1 MARRLRLTVEYD
13 GSGFA
18 GFQLQAKARTVQG
31 ELERALA
38 VLNGRP
44 GRIWGAGRT
53 DSGVHAEGQVV
64 ACEYVGPLADA
75 ELARALNGL
84 LPSDL
89 AVRELE
95 TAENGFDP
103 RRKASARTYRY
114 RILNRPSRSPLQAE
128 YTWHVPTPLRCDQM
142 NAAAEYLRG
151 VHDFRRFASEPG
163 PVIRHLFDCFCH
175 RRGDLLLVDI
185 RASAF
190 ARRMVRRIVGGLVNV
205 GSSRWQESEFAS
217 LLDVDRASEL
227 IPPSAPAHGLT
238 LRSVEYG
245 RRVAPADRIAHEVAG
260 DA

>member
-1 MARRLRLTVEYD
+1 MARRLQITVEYD
-13 GSGFA
+13 GAEFA
-18 GFQLQAKARTVQG
+18 GFQLQAQARTVQG
-31 ELERALA
+31 ELERAMA

-64 ACEYVGPLADA
+64 ACDYVGPLSDA

-84 LPSDL
+84 LPRDL
-89 AVRELE
+89 AVRELG

-103 RRKASARTYRY
+103 RRRASARTYRY
-114 RILNRPSRSPLQAE
+114 RILNRGARSPLRAGRS
-128 YTWHVPTPLRCDQM
+128 WHVPTPLRCDRM
-142 NAAAEYLRG
+142 NAAADHLCG

-163 PVIRHLFDCFCH
+163 PVIRQVFDCFCH

-205 GSSRWQESEFAS
+205 GSSRWDESDFAA
-217 LLDVDRASEL
+217 LLDPDNECEL
-227 IPPSAPAHGLT
+227 IPPSAPPHGLA

-245 RRVAPADRIAHEVAG
+245 RRVAPAHNLTREVAE

>member
-1 MARRLRLTVEYD
+1 MARRLRMIVEYD

-18 GFQLQAKARTVQG
+18 GFQLQAQSRTVQG

-64 ACEYVGPLADA
+64 ACDYVGPLADA
-75 ELARALNGL
+75 EMTRALNGL
-84 LPSDL
+84 LPDDL
-89 AVRELE
+89 AVRGLE
-95 TAENGFDP
+95 TAEGGFDP

-114 RILNRPSRSPLQAE
+114 RILNRSSRSPLRAE
-128 YTWHVPTPLRCDQM
+128 RSWHVPTPLRCDQM
-142 NAAAEYLRG
+142 NAAAEHLRG

-163 PVIRHLFDCFCH
+163 PVIRHLFECFCH

-205 GSSRWQESEFAS
+205 GSSRWQETDFAA
-217 LLDVDRASEL
+217 LLDVDQTSEL

-245 RRVAPADRIAHEVAG
+245 RRVVPAESIAHEVAG

>member
-1 MARRLRLTVEYD
+1 MTRRLRLTVEYD

-114 RILNRPSRSPLQAE
+114 RILNRPARSPLQAE

-142 NAAAEYLRG
+142 NAAAERLRG

-245 RRVAPADRIAHEVAG
+245 RRVVSADRIAHEVAG

>member
-1 MARRLRLTVEYD
+1 MARRLRMIVEYD

-18 GFQLQAKARTVQG
+18 GFQLQAQARTVQG

-64 ACEYVGPLADA
+64 ACDYVGALADS
-75 ELARALNGL
+75 EMARALNGL
-84 LPSDL
+84 LPDDL

-95 TAENGFDP
+95 TAEGGFDP

-114 RILNRPSRSPLQAE
+114 RILNRSSRSPLRSE
-128 YTWHVPTPLRCDQM
+128 YSWHVPTPLRCDLM
-142 NAAAEYLRG
+142 NAAAEHLRG

-163 PVIRHLFDCFCH
+163 PVIRHLFECFCH

-205 GSSRWQESEFAS
+205 GSSRWQETDFAS
-217 LLDVDRASEL
+217 LLDVDHTSDL

-245 RRVAPADRIAHEVAG
+245 HRVAPPESIAHEVAG

>member
-1 MARRLRLTVEYD
+1 MSRRLRLTVEYD

-18 GFQLQAKARTVQG
+18 GFQLQAQTRTVQG
-31 ELERALA
+31 EIERALA

-44 GRIWGAGRT
+44 GRVWGAGRT

-64 ACEYVGPLADA
+64 ACDYVGPLADA
-75 ELARALNGL
+75 ELVRALNGL
-84 LPSDL
+84 LPADVAVRDL
-89 AVRELE
+89 A
-95 TAENGFDP
+95 TTENGFDP
-103 RRKASARTYRY
+103 RRRASARTYRY
-114 RILNRPSRSPLQAE
+114 RILNRSSRSPLRAE

-142 NAAAEYLRG
+142 NAAAEHLRG
-151 VHDFRRFASEPG
+151 VHDFRRFVSEPG

-175 RRGDLLLVDI
+175 RRGDLLTVDI

-205 GSSRWQESEFAS
+205 GSSRWQEAEFAS
-217 LLDVDRASEL
+217 LLDIDCASEL
-227 IPPSAPAHGLT
+227 IPPSAPAQGLT

-245 RRVAPADRIAHEVAG
+245 RRVVPADSIAHEVAG

>member
-1 MARRLRLTVEYD
+1 MTVEYD
-13 GSGFA
+13 GLGFA
-18 GFQLQAKARTVQG
+18 GFQLQAQARTVQG

-44 GRIWGAGRT
+44 GRIWGSGRT

-64 ACEYVGPLADA
+64 ACDYVGPLSDA

-84 LPSDL
+84 LPGDL

-114 RILNRPSRSPLQAE
+114 RILNRPSRSPLRAE
-128 YTWHVPTPLRCDQM
+128 YSWHVPTALRCDHM
-142 NAAAEYLRG
+142 NTAAAHLCG

-205 GSSRWQESEFAS
+205 GSARWQEAEFAS
-217 LLDVDRASEL
+217 LLDVDCNSDL

-245 RRVAPADRIAHEVAG
+245 RRVAPTATIAHEVAE

>member
-1 MARRLRLTVEYD
+1 M
-13 GSGFA
+13 
-18 GFQLQAKARTVQG
+18 
-31 ELERALA
+31 
-38 VLNGRP
+38 
-44 GRIWGAGRT
+44 
-53 DSGVHAEGQVV
+53 

-84 LPSDL
+84 LPADL

-103 RRKASARTYRY
+103 RRKASARIYRY
-114 RILNRPSRSPLQAE
+114 RILNRSSRSPLQAE
-128 YTWHVPTPLRCDQM
+128 YSWHVPTKLRCDRM
-142 NAAAEYLRG
+142 NAAAEHLRG

-185 RASAF
+185 KASAF

-217 LLDVDRASEL
+217 LLDVDCASEL

-245 RRVAPADRIAHEVAG
+245 RRVVPADRIAHEVAG
-260 DA
+260 DV

>member
-1 MARRLRLTVEYD
+1 MARRLRMTVEYD
-13 GSGFA
+13 GCGFA
-18 GFQLQAKARTVQG
+18 GFQLQAQARTVQG

-64 ACEYVGPLADA
+64 ACDYVGPLADV
-75 ELARALNGL
+75 EMVRALNGL
-84 LPSDL
+84 LPADL

-95 TAENGFDP
+95 TVENGFDP

-114 RILNRPSRSPLQAE
+114 RILNRAARSPLQAE
-128 YTWHVPTPLRCDQM
+128 HTWHVPTPLRCDHM
-142 NAAAEYLRG
+142 NAAAEHLCG
-151 VHDFRRFASEPG
+151 MHDFRRFASEPG
-163 PVIRHLFDCFCH
+163 PVIRHVFDCFCH

-205 GSSRWQESEFAS
+205 GSLRWDESEFAS
-217 LLDVDRASEL
+217 LLDLDHDCEL
-227 IPPSAPAHGLT
+227 IPPSAPAHGLA

-245 RRVAPADRIAHEVAG
+245 RRMVPADNISHEVAE